1 MGYKIGIGYDVHR
14 FIKGRKLM
22 LGGIEVPHTHG
33 LDGHSDADVVL
44 HAICDALLGAAG
56 LGDIGE
62 HFPNTDPKYK
72 GIASSALLKQA
83 NQKVNDNGYKVAN
96 VDVVIVA
103 EAPKLQEY
111 KAKMRF
117 HIAFELAVDEAQVN
131 VKAGTNE
138 GLGSIG
144 AGEGIAA
151 YAVVSII
158 DTNSVSLI

>member
-1 MGYKIGIGYDVHR
+1 MSIRVGFGYDIHKLV
-14 FIKGRKLM
+14 KGRKLM

-44 HAICDALLGAAG
+44 HVICDALLGAAG

-72 GIASSALLKQA
+72 NISSSLLLKRA
-83 NQKVNDNGYKVAN
+83 NQEANDAGWVVEN
-96 VDVVIVA
+96 VDVMILA

-111 KAKMRF
+111 KPKMKF

-131 VKAGTNE
+131 IKAGTNE
-138 GLGSIG
+138 GLGAIG
-144 AGEGIAA
+144 KKEGIAA
-151 YAVVSII
+151 YAVV
-158 DTNSVSLI
+158 LLKKK